1 MSNLSVLDEEAFLVA
16 IVSYTNSSTVHFP
29 LSPAYAFYLVGRSL
43 FDGTHDSV
51 QHVATVMNK
60 MVAMIDTVIEV
71 CYDMYTLYPTPRL
84 DRVQYLP
91 CCTQKLYY
99 F

>member
-1 MSNLSVLDEEAFLVA
+1 MNCCFTSAVPPFLFCLTLSNLSVLDEEAFLVA

-43 FDGTHDSV
+43 LGGTNDCVH
-51 QHVATVMNK
+51 HVAAMTNK

-71 CYDMYTLYPTPRL
+71 SDDIWTL
-84 DRVQYLP
+84 
-91 CCTQKLYY
+91 CTHL
-99 F
+99 